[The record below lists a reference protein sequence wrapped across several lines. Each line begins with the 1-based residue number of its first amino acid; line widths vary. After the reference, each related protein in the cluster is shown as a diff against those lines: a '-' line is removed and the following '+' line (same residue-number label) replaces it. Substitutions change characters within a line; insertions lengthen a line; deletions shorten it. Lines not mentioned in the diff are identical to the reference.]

1 MSAPLRRLEPAKNP
15 GLPSKITPEQTYWRG
30 FRSPLLVKENNAV
43 NHIHFNPQSPHDFAV
58 TSSTRVQIFSAKTRQ
73 VVRTIARFKDT
84 VYSGEF
90 RSDGKLLVAGDATGL
105 VQVFDAS
112 SRSILVT
119 LQPTLHPTHVTKFHP
134 SSLTTLLTASDDK
147 VARLYDITASKPV
160 ATFDQHGDYI
170 RTACFVPDSTLI
182 ATGCYDGIFR
192 IFDSRA
198 PAEGPVFQYNQNSQV
213 ESVLALNSTTVVLA
227 GGPFVKVWDITAGKM
242 IKNFSNFQKAVTTLS
257 DAGPG
262 KGLIAG
268 SLDGHVKV
276 FDYSTPN
283 WEVTFGWKFG
293 GPVLSSAVSPDH
305 KHFVTGL
312 ASGLLSIRTRKTE
325 GKEIRGPKGPKTS
338 NIKRLLRGLEYHG
351 ELEHRIIDDTVPH
364 DHISRKKTPLWERHL
379 RAFRWADSLDAAIES
394 KAPIEVKLLVL
405 EELRK
410 RGKVQRSLAGRDEA
424 SLEPLLRW
432 SFKAI
437 KDFRALPVVADFLSV
452 ILDMYGPLIEISPL
466 LEQRIL
472 ELRSLLISEVNVVE
486 EAQKLQ
492 GMMELLI
499 G

>member
-1 MSAPLRRLEPAKNP
+1 M
-15 GLPSKITPEQTYWRG
+15 
-30 FRSPLLVKENNAV
+30 V
-43 NHIHFNPQSPHDFAV
+43 
-58 TSSTRVQIFSAKTRQ
+58 
-73 VVRTIARFKDT
+73 
-84 VYSGEF
+84 
-90 RSDGKLLVAGDATGL
+90 
-105 VQVFDAS
+105 
-112 SRSILVT
+112 
-119 LQPTLHPTHVTKFHP
+119 
-134 SSLTTLLTASDDK
+134 
-147 VARLYDITASKPV
+147 
-160 ATFDQHGDYI
+160 
-170 RTACFVPDSTLI
+170 

-198 PAEGPVFQYNQNSQV
+198 PTEGPVFQYNQQSEV
-213 ESVLALNSTTVVLA
+213 ETVLALNSTTVVLA
-227 GGPFVKVWDITAGKM
+227 GGPTIKVWDITAGKM

-276 FDYSTPN
+276 FDYSSPN
-283 WEVTFGWKFG
+283 WEVKFGWKFG

-312 ASGLLSIRTRKTE
+312 ASGLLSIRTRKAE
-325 GKEIRGPKGPKTS
+325 GLEAKGPRGPKTS

-351 ELEHRIIDDTVPH
+351 ELEHRVIDDTVPH
-364 DHISRKKTPLWERHL
+364 DHASRKKVPLWERHL
-379 RAFRWADSLDAAIES
+379 RAFRWPDALDAAIES

-424 SLEPLLRW
+424 SLEPFLRW

-437 KDFRALPVVADFLSV
+437 KDFRALSVVADFLSV

-472 ELRSLLISEVNVVE
+472 ELRSLLISEVTVVE

>member
-1 MSAPLRRLEPAKNP
+1 M
-15 GLPSKITPEQTYWRG
+15 
-30 FRSPLLVKENNAV
+30 
-43 NHIHFNPQSPHDFAV
+43 
-58 TSSTRVQIFSAKTRQ
+58 
-73 VVRTIARFKDT
+73 
-84 VYSGEF
+84 YSGEF

-105 VQVFDAS
+105 VQIFDTN

-119 LQPTLHPTHVTKFHP
+119 LQPTLYPTHVTKFHP
-134 SSLTTLLTASDDK
+134 TSTTTLLTASDDK
-147 VARLYDITASKPV
+147 VARLYDIQSSSPI
-160 ATFDQHGDYI
+160 ATFDQHSDYI
-170 RTACFVPDSTLI
+170 RTACFLPDSSLV
-182 ATGCYDGIFR
+182 ATGCYDGHFR

-198 PAEGPVFQYNQNSQV
+198 PTEGPVFQHNLGTEV
-213 ESVLALNSTTVVLA
+213 ENVLALNQTTVVLA

-242 IKNFSNFQKAVTTLS
+242 IKSFSNFQKAVTTLA

-276 FDYSTPN
+276 FDYTTPN
-283 WEVTFGWKFG
+283 WEVKFGWKYG
-293 GPVLSSAVSPDH
+293 GAVLSTAISPDH

-312 ASGLLSIRTRKTE
+312 ASGLLSIRTRKSET
-325 GKEIRGPKGPKTS
+325 GPKTRKGPKTG
-338 NIKRLLRGLEYHG
+338 NMKRLLRGLDYTG
-351 ELEHRIIDDTVPH
+351 ELEHRVIEDTLPH
-364 DHISRKKTPLWERHL
+364 DDISRKKVPLWERHL
-379 RAFRWADSLDAAIES
+379 RAFRWADALDAVIES

-410 RGKVQRSLAGRDEA
+410 RGKVQRSLVGRDEA

-452 ILDMYGPLIEISPL
+452 VLDMYGPLIEISPL
-466 LEQRIL
+466 LEQRVL
-472 ELRSLLISEVNVVE
+472 ELRSVLISEVNVAE
-486 EAQKLQ
+486 QAQKLQ
-492 GMMELLI
+492 GMMELLV